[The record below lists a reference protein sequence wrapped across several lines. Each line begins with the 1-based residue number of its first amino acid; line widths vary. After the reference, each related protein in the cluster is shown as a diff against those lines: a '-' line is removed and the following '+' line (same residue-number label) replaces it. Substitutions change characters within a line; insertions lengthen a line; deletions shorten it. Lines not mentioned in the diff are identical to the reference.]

1 MRGIKRILATSLVI
15 LMSFT
20 FCIEAADRVWNSETL
35 MSANAKAK
43 AKTKTTLI
51 NLEKGDTYKI
61 KIKKNS
67 KIKLSRKKIVKV
79 SKKGVIKALKVGKC
93 KVTVKKGKKTWK
105 YNVVVR
111 KKKQP
116 EEIVATPSPTPE
128 LSIVGGCMA
137 QNGFLVDRID
147 AKDELLSYV
156 YLVDDPSIEHSYMPK
171 DPGIKYVRIEVYTE
185 ALKNIKVGDSV
196 WFVKHVNDKVEISGD
211 TCIYVER
218 VMISLMKSNT
228 PTPAPTEK
236 PVLAADSWLNFKLNS
251 DSIWLNNR
259 YISGTT
265 ENIGGGDGIIEIKV
279 GNTIIA
285 SKELKADETE
295 FSIPVDF
302 SECKEGDK
310 VIITYSGIGGD
321 LKVSEGDDYIVE
333 HMRWPAKHEYTLKKG
348 TTCALIRKEFK
359 ILQDEITTETKCL
372 TYKTDVI
379 GESLNYYIKI
389 DDERV
394 KAEQYVTDN
403 GVFDLQVDFSS
414 YEPGTEIV
422 VGISSYGYR
431 TDKGTHFEE
440 CNVGFSEKI
449 FILGE
454 AKNAT
459 DEVVE

>member
-35 MSANAKAK
+35 MIANAKAK

-93 KVTVKKGKKTWK
+93 KIAVKKGKKTWK

-128 LSIVGGCMA
+128 LPIVGGCMA

-218 VMISLMKSNT
+218 VMISLGKSNIPKPTST
-228 PTPAPTEK
+228 PIPTPTEK
-236 PVLAADSWLNFKLNS
+236 PVPTKKPTVNGLETKSF
-251 DSIWLNNR
+251 
-259 YISGTT
+259 
-265 ENIGGGDGIIEIKV
+265 EIV
-279 GNTIIA
+279 
-285 SKELKADETE
+285 
-295 FSIPVDF
+295 
-302 SECKEGDK
+302 
-310 VIITYSGIGGD
+310 
-321 LKVSEGDDYIVE
+321 
-333 HMRWPAKHEYTLKKG
+333 
-348 TTCALIRKEFK
+348 
-359 ILQDEITTETKCL
+359 QQEITTETTYL
-372 TYKTDVI
+372 TYKLRLPENEELLYFVRVGDEKFIQKYRTQKP
-379 GESLNYYIKI
+379 GEGEYNFEI
-389 DDERV
+389 
-394 KAEQYVTDN
+394 
-403 GVFDLQVDFSS
+403 DFSS
-414 YEPGTEIV
+414 YEPGTEIE
-422 VGISSYGYR
+422 VGIYPYSYTYETSRAFYHVTAGYR
-431 TDKGTHFEE
+431 SKTYIL
-440 CNVGFSEKI
+440 NEK
-449 FILGE
+449 
-454 AKNAT
+454 K
-459 DEVVE
+459 